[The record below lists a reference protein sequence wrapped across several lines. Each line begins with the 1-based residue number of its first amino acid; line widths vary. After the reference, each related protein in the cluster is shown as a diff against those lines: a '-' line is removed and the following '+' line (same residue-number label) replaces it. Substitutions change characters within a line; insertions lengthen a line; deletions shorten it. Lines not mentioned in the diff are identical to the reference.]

1 MATKKKTTKKTT
13 KKKTTRKTARKST
26 TKKFS
31 IQPLSNRVLVKR
43 LEEELQTTAGGIIV
57 PDTAKEKP
65 QRGKVMAVGPG
76 RMTDDGKRIDVD
88 VTVGDEVLFGKWSGS
103 EITIDGEE
111 YLFMKDDDILAIL

>member
-1 MATKKKTTKKTT
+1 MAAKKKTTKKKS
-13 KKKTTRKTARKST
+13 KKLNIK
-26 TKKFS
+26 
-31 IQPLSNRVLVKR
+31 PLQNRVLVKR
-43 LEEELQTTAGGIIV
+43 LEEELQKTAGGIIV

-76 RMTDDGKRIDVD
+76 RMTDDGKRIDVE
-88 VTVGDEVLFGKWSGS
+88 VEVGDEVLFGKWSGS